1 MNYLNY
7 LRRKDSVLNPQ
18 FIKEL
23 NLPVGDSEDDS
34 SSSSDEE
41 FLQDQ
46 EELANSDETDE
57 AHNELSLIHI

>member
-1 MNYLNY
+1 MH
-7 LRRKDSVLNPQ
+7 RKDSVLNPQ

-41 FLQDQ
+41 FQQDQ
-46 EELANSDETDE
+46 EELASSDESVE
-57 AHNELSLIHI
+57 ALESAQNSSWCTIL